1 MANIAVVIG
10 ARSAIGSSIIETL
23 AKDETI
29 DQIVAIS
36 RGGSPHLTEN
46 GAKVKS
52 ISCNYSE
59 ESIKGICESLKSTEG
74 AITQV
79 IICNGILHTDRIL
92 PEKRLEDVSFATVSE
107 VMHIKYDNPATMARK
122 YRTVFEK

>member
-23 AKDETI
+23 TKDETV

-36 RGGSPHLTEN
+36 RGGSPQRTEN

-52 ISCNYSE
+52 SKEYVE
-59 ESIKGICESLKSTEG
+59 
-74 AITQV
+74 A
-79 IICNGILHTDRIL
+79 
-92 PEKRLEDVSFATVSE
+92 
-107 VMHIKYDNPATMARK
+107 
-122 YRTVFEK
+122 